1 VRSRRPATFSS
12 VVMARGPMG
21 LGVGGTAVVLTGGAM
36 RTNGT
41 STLMVFVIWIAI
53 AVVNWISRTGVT
65 TECGWSRD
73 GRRTDHRNLPT
84 VRGRLPYGP

>member
-1 VRSRRPATFSS
+1 
-12 VVMARGPMG
+12 MARGPMG

-65 TECGWSRD
+65 SGMWLVT
-73 GRRTDHRNLPT
+73 RRPTHRSP
-84 VRGRLPYGP
+84 